1 MTFRQRAAVL
11 MALILALQGMLH
23 AWCGTAAAMPAA
35 MVAAICT
42 AHGVQWVPPEAP
54 ETPQAPG
61 KTSEHDCL
69 ACQAGHCGGG
79 LLPPDPTAAPWPAM
93 ATRRPATATA
103 TSPPAGGACQTPP
116 ARGPPSLG

>member
-11 MALILALQGMLH
+11 MALILALQGVLH
-23 AWCGTAAAMPAA
+23 AWCGTAAATPAA

-54 ETPQAPG
+54 EAPS
-61 KTSEHDCL
+61 KTSQHDCL

-79 LLPPDPTAAPWPAM
+79 LLPPAAAGALLPPA
-93 ATRRPATATA
+93 AVGIPGIPGHQRPA
-103 TSPPAGGACQTPP
+103 GAFARQTPP
-116 ARGPPSLG
+116 ARGPPAAG